1 LPAKPKSTIQTS
13 PGSVLGIFILQ
24 GVQHAE
30 AFVRPVP
37 ALLEDLGLV
46 IQGERSFSDLT
57 AFSLREPGQFRE
69 DVCVTHDG
77 TLRLGGRFRKSLAS
91 MANSTW
97 WPWSNSCM
105 QLREN

>member
-24 GVQHAE
+24 GVQHA
-30 AFVRPVP
+30 